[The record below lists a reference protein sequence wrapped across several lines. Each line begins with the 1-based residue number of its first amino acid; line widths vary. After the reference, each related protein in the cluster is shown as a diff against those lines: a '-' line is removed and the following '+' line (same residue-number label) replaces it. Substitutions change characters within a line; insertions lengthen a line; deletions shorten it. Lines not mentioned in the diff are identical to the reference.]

1 MLVLVQFDYE
11 VMIREQSFLS
21 LVVSQQKGV
30 SSAKLELDLVSMMEL
45 VKLFLAE
52 DLLEHEQS
60 LFQTFQSV

>member
-52 DLLEHEQS
+52 DFLEHEQS